1 MPQIRLMI
9 CLKDSKCERW
19 WPKITMKLPYL
30 PDHDDS
36 SFFDFLT
43 KHYPGV
49 TSSRYGQVPVSEQM
63 RTAGPMTVPYA
74 TTVLAIKYQD
84 GVVIAGDRRAT
95 EGFQIA
101 DRRIEKVFKID
112 EWSAMAIAG
121 AAGPCI
127 EMAKLFQTELEHY
140 EKLEGI
146 VLSCEGKANKLG
158 QMVKANLPM
167 VFQGLVVMP
176 LYVGYDVKRGEG
188 RIFKYDITGGRY
200 EESDY
205 HAIGSGGKDARN
217 TMREHFRRNFSEA
230 EALKLALL
238 SLYNAADDD
247 VGTGGPD
254 LIRGIYPTAKFVTA
268 QGITDVIDDRLKAV
282 YDEMIAARRSR
293 ET

>member
-1 MPQIRLMI
+1 MN
-9 CLKDSKCERW
+9 
-19 WPKITMKLPYL
+19 LPFL
-30 PDHDDS
+30 PNHDES
-36 SFFDFLT
+36 SFFDFISEQ
-43 KHYPGV
+43 YPGLTLGGNSGGV
-49 TSSRYGQVPVSEQM
+49 FLGTQESSRGGG
-63 RTAGPMTVPYA
+63 ALTVPQA
-74 TTVLAIKYQD
+74 TTVLAIKYQQ

-112 EWSAMAIAG
+112 EHSAMAIAG

-140 EKLEGI
+140 EKLEGMS
-146 VLSCEGKANKLG
+146 LSCEGKANKLG

-176 LYVGYDVKRGEG
+176 LYVGYDLKRSEG

-217 TMREHFRRNFSEA
+217 TMREHFQRQLPEA
-230 EALKLALL
+230 EALKLALM

-254 LIRGIYPTAKFVTA
+254 LVRGIYPTAKFVTS
-268 QGITDVIDDRLKAV
+268 QGITDVTNDKIRAV
-282 YDEMIAARRSR
+282 YDVLLAARRSK

>member
-1 MPQIRLMI
+1 
-9 CLKDSKCERW
+9 
-19 WPKITMKLPYL
+19 MKLPFF
-30 PDHDDS
+30 PNHDDS
-36 SFFDFLT
+36 SFFHFLSI
-43 KHYPGV
+43 HYPDLTLGRDGLPAPAV
-49 TSSRYGQVPVSEQM
+49 QSPYEPGRG
-63 RTAGPMTVPYA
+63 AGPISVPQA
-74 TTVLAIKYQD
+74 TTVLAIRYQQ
-84 GVVIAGDRRAT
+84 GAVIAGDRRAT

-112 EWSAMAIAG
+112 DYSAMAIAG

-140 EKLEGI
+140 EKLEGMP
-146 VLSCEGKANKLG
+146 LSCEGKANKLG

-176 LYVGYDVKRGEG
+176 LYVGYDLKRGEG

-217 TMREHFRRNFSEA
+217 TMREHFQKNLSEP

-254 LIRGIYPTAKFVTA
+254 LVRGIYPTAKFVTA
-268 QGITDVIDDRLKAV
+268 QGITDVTNEQIRGV
-282 YDEMIAARRSR
+282 YDAMITARRSK

>member
-1 MPQIRLMI
+1 
-9 CLKDSKCERW
+9 
-19 WPKITMKLPYL
+19 MKLPFL
-30 PDHDDS
+30 PNHDDA
-36 SFFDFLT
+36 SFFSFLT
-43 KHYPGV
+43 RQHPELTPG
-49 TSSRYGQVPVSEQM
+49 GQRSPALLPPAAQEPVRAMQPVAVPH
-63 RTAGPMTVPYA
+63 A
-74 TTVLAIKYQD
+74 TTVLAVKYLQ

-101 DRRIEKVFKID
+101 ERRIEKVFKID
-112 EWSAMAIAG
+112 DYSAMAIAG

-140 EKLEGI
+140 EKLEGMQ
-146 VLSCEGKANKLG
+146 LSCEGKANKLG

-176 LYVGYDVKRGEG
+176 LYVGYDLKRGEG
-188 RIFKYDITGGRY
+188 RIFKYDLAGGRY

-217 TMREHFRRNFSEA
+217 TMREHFKKGLAEA

-238 SLYNAADDD
+238 ALYNAADDD

-254 LIRGIYPTAKFVTA
+254 LVRGIYPTAKVVNGT
-268 QGITDVIDDRLKAV
+268 GITDVAESRIRGV
-282 YDEMIAARRSR
+282 YEELLASR
-293 ET
+293 GAKER

>member
-1 MPQIRLMI
+1 
-9 CLKDSKCERW
+9 
-19 WPKITMKLPYL
+19 MKLPFL
-30 PDHDDS
+30 PNHDDA

-43 KHYPGV
+43 RHHPELTPGGRRIADLPTV
-49 TSSRYGQVPVSEQM
+49 LNEPSRSTGAVIVPQ
-63 RTAGPMTVPYA
+63 A
-74 TTVLAIKYQD
+74 TTVLAIKYQL

-101 DRRIEKVFKID
+101 ERRIEKVFKID
-112 EWSAMAIAG
+112 DYSAMAIAG

-140 EKLEGI
+140 EKLEGMQ
-146 VLSCEGKANKLG
+146 LSCEGKANKLG

-176 LYVGYDVKRGEG
+176 LYVGYDVKRSEG
-188 RIFKYDITGGRY
+188 RIFKYDLAGGRY
-200 EESDY
+200 EESEY

-217 TMREHFRRNFSEA
+217 TMREHFKKGLAES

-238 SLYNAADDD
+238 ALYNAADDD

-254 LIRGIYPTAKFVTA
+254 LIRGIYPTAKMVNA
-268 QGITDVIDDRLKAV
+268 NGITDVSEAQVRGV
-282 YDEMIAARRSR
+282 YEEMLAARSSKER
-293 ET
+293 

>member
-1 MPQIRLMI
+1 
-9 CLKDSKCERW
+9 
-19 WPKITMKLPYL
+19 MKLPFL
-30 PDHDDS
+30 PNHDDA

-43 KHYPGV
+43 RQHPELTPAGRRPPEPPLPV
-49 TSSRYGQVPVSEQM
+49 HELPRAVSPVIVPQ
-63 RTAGPMTVPYA
+63 A
-74 TTVLAIKYQD
+74 TTVLAVKSQA

-101 DRRIEKVFKID
+101 ERRIEKVFKID
-112 EWSAMAIAG
+112 DYSAMAIAG

-140 EKLEGI
+140 EKLEGMQ
-146 VLSCEGKANKLG
+146 LSCEGKANKLG

-176 LYVGYDVKRGEG
+176 LYVGYDLKRGEG
-188 RIFKYDITGGRY
+188 RIFKYDLAGGRY

-217 TMREHFRRNFSEA
+217 TMREHFKKAMTEQD
-230 EALKLALL
+230 ALKLALL
-238 SLYNAADDD
+238 ALYNAADDD

-254 LIRGIYPTAKFVTA
+254 LVRGIYPTAKIVNG
-268 QGITDVIDDRLKAV
+268 QGITDVSESEIRSV
-282 YDEMIAARRSR
+282 YEAMLATRIAKER
-293 ET
+293 

>member
-1 MPQIRLMI
+1 
-9 CLKDSKCERW
+9 
-19 WPKITMKLPYL
+19 MKLPFL
-30 PDHDDS
+30 PNHDDA

-43 KHYPGV
+43 RQHPELTPGGRR
-49 TSSRYGQVPVSEQM
+49 SPEPPLALNEPPRSAVPV
-63 RTAGPMTVPYA
+63 TVPQA
-74 TTVLAIKYQD
+74 TTVLAVKYDQ

-101 DRRIEKVFKID
+101 ERRIEKVFKID
-112 EWSAMAIAG
+112 EYSAMAIAG

-140 EKLEGI
+140 EKLEGMQ
-146 VLSCEGKANKLG
+146 LSCEGKANKLG

-176 LYVGYDVKRGEG
+176 LYVGYDLKRSEG
-188 RIFKYDITGGRY
+188 RIFKYDLAGGRY

-217 TMREHFRRNFSEA
+217 TMREHFKKAMPEQQ
-230 EALKLALL
+230 ALKLALL
-238 SLYNAADDD
+238 ALYNAADDD

-254 LIRGIYPTAKFVTA
+254 LIRGIYPTAKVVSA
-268 QGITDVIDDRLKAV
+268 QGIADVSEAQIRSV
-282 YDEMIAARRSR
+282 YDEMLATRSAKER
-293 ET
+293 

>member
-1 MPQIRLMI
+1 MN
-9 CLKDSKCERW
+9 
-19 WPKITMKLPYL
+19 LPFL
-30 PDHDDS
+30 PNHDES
-36 SFFDFLT
+36 SFFDFIS
-43 KHYPGV
+43 KQYPGLTLGGNGV
-49 TSSRYGQVPVSEQM
+49 GGFPGTQDSSRGG
-63 RTAGPMTVPYA
+63 GPLTVPHA
-74 TTVLAIKYQD
+74 TTVLAIKYQQ

-112 EWSAMAIAG
+112 EYSAMAIAG

-140 EKLEGI
+140 EKLEGMS
-146 VLSCEGKANKLG
+146 LSCEGKANKLG

-176 LYVGYDVKRGEG
+176 LYVGYDLKRGEG

-217 TMREHFRRNFSEA
+217 TMREHFQRQLPEA
-230 EALKLALL
+230 EALKLALM

-254 LIRGIYPTAKFVTA
+254 LVRGIYPTAKLVNS
-268 QGITDVIDDRLKAV
+268 QGITDVPNDKIRAV
-282 YDEMIAARRSR
+282 YDVLMADRRSK

>member
-1 MPQIRLMI
+1 
-9 CLKDSKCERW
+9 
-19 WPKITMKLPYL
+19 MKLPFL
-30 PDHDDS
+30 PNHDDA

-43 KHYPGV
+43 RQHPELTPGGRRWV
-49 TSSRYGQVPVSEQM
+49 EPQSALTEPLRSGSPAMIPVPQ
-63 RTAGPMTVPYA
+63 A
-74 TTVLAIKYQD
+74 TTVLAIRYQQ

-101 DRRIEKVFKID
+101 ERRIEKVFKID
-112 EWSAMAIAG
+112 EYSAMAIAG

-140 EKLEGI
+140 EKLEGMQ
-146 VLSCEGKANKLG
+146 LSCEGKANKLG

-176 LYVGYDVKRGEG
+176 LYVGYDLKRTEG
-188 RIFKYDITGGRY
+188 RIFKYDLAGGRY

-217 TMREHFRRNFSEA
+217 TMREHFKKGMTETD
-230 EALKLALL
+230 ALKLALL
-238 SLYNAADDD
+238 ALYNAADDD

-254 LIRGIYPTAKFVTA
+254 LIRGIYPTAKVVDA
-268 QGITDVIDDRLKAV
+268 RGITDVSESQIRGV
-282 YDEMIAARRSR
+282 YDEMIATRSSKER
-293 ET
+293 

>member
-1 MPQIRLMI
+1 MN
-9 CLKDSKCERW
+9 
-19 WPKITMKLPYL
+19 LPFL
-30 PDHDDS
+30 PNHDES
-36 SFFDFLT
+36 SFFDFIS
-43 KHYPGV
+43 KQYPGLTLGGSGGGV
-49 TSSRYGQVPVSEQM
+49 FPGTQESSRGGG
-63 RTAGPMTVPYA
+63 ALTVPQA
-74 TTVLAIKYQD
+74 TTVLAIKYQQ

-112 EWSAMAIAG
+112 EHSAMAIAG

-140 EKLEGI
+140 EKLEGMT
-146 VLSCEGKANKLG
+146 LSCEGKANKLG

-176 LYVGYDVKRGEG
+176 LYVGYDLKRSEG

-217 TMREHFRRNFSEA
+217 TMREHFQRQLPEA
-230 EALKLALL
+230 EALNLALM

-254 LIRGIYPTAKFVTA
+254 LVRGIYPTAKFVTA
-268 QGITDVIDDRLKAV
+268 QGITDVPNDKIRAV
-282 YDEMIAARRSR
+282 YDVLLAARRSK